1 MKKTMI
7 CLLMLLLS
15 TGAWADE
22 STIGG
27 YESPQVNTLEF
38 IGLVSAPALSGTG
51 MAKLYHNR
59 TDNKLYLSKNGAAFV
74 EVGAGGAGTLAE
86 TLALGADANDVSI
99 TSLAELQ
106 FLDADL
112 YIDGSVDGI
121 IKINANALKLNPDA
135 DGDITLFEDVDV
147 ADDAN
152 GKSFIMHR
160 KAAEGDQTLEFLI
173 TSYAEAYLYSS
184 NTLYFTS
191 GSTMYFQQGWGDI
204 NLAYNANGDVTLF
217 YDWGLDSGR
226 NRNFSQFGYITADT
240 ADKYINWRLN
250 DDTDYFELTREDA
263 FILGFDVQMPLTEDG
278 DAVYSSGEI
287 PGFMSITFDGGGS
300 AIVANSKWYG
310 VIPYGC
316 TLKSYYIVLD
326 QSGSIQFDI
335 WVDTFGT
342 IPDNGDTITNG
353 HEPTVAGATS
363 ASDTDISDWGD
374 VTMTATNQI
383 VINVDS
389 IATAQKATLVILYDQ
404 D

>member
-217 YDWGLDSGR
+217 YDWG
-226 NRNFSQFGYITADT
+226 
-240 ADKYINWRLN
+240 
-250 DDTDYFELTREDA
+250 
-263 FILGFDVQMPLTEDG
+263 
-278 DAVYSSGEI
+278 
-287 PGFMSITFDGGGS
+287 
-300 AIVANSKWYG
+300 
-310 VIPYGC
+310 
-316 TLKSYYIVLD
+316 
-326 QSGSIQFDI
+326 
-335 WVDTFGT
+335 
-342 IPDNGDTITNG
+342 
-353 HEPTVAGATS
+353 
-363 ASDTDISDWGD
+363 
-374 VTMTATNQI
+374 
-383 VINVDS
+383 
-389 IATAQKATLVILYDQ
+389 
-404 D
+404 